1 MPTVPSP
8 SPTTTRAVKLKR
20 RPPLTTL
27 ATRLMVTTRSTYA
40 FLSAAASRRLSRPP
54 PWRSRR
60 SLPPAPAPAP
70 VPQRWGPGIR
80 RSSSLGRGRWSAQ
93 CSDGSQGQPT
103 LTGAVGDGGDAAV
116 VLVAAAVEDDRLDA
130 GLAGP
135 LRDELA
141 DPAGLGGLVGLE
153 HSQVGLHRGGRGQRA
168 ALDVVDDLHEDVP
181 RRARDDQ
188 AGPRRRAGQLLADAQ
203 VATAARGDLALRPLH
218 GQSHDLLTSLSDL
231 AADLLAGV
239 PHALALVR
247 VGLAQLADVRGD
259 LADLLLVDALHREA
273 GRAVGGEGD
282 ALGRL
287 HGDGVAVAE
296 GELEVRARGLHP
308 VSRADDLEPL
318 LVARRHALH
327 HVGDERA
334 GQAVQRAAAA
344 LVVRA
349 LDGDRAVLRTLH
361 DEGLGDAVRQGAL
374 GTLDDHVAAVDGDLD
389 PGGDGHGES
398 TDARHGFSSL
408 TRRRRGLP
416 HPRPS
421 VSPADR

>member
-1 MPTVPSP
+1 MVPWMRGTLKKFFLASSTPLAMAAGTSLALPYPTPTVPSP

-70 VPQRWGPGIR
+70 VPRRWGPGIR

-116 VLVAAAVEDDRLDA
+116 VLVAAAVEDDRVDA
-130 GLAGP
+130 RLAGA
-135 LRDELA
+135 LGDELA

-153 HSQVGLHRGGRGQRA
+153 GAQVGLHGRRRRQGA
-168 ALDVVDDLHEDVP
+168 PLDVVDDLHEHVP
-181 RRARDDQ
+181 GGPGDDQ
-188 AGPRRRAGQLLADAQ
+188 ARLDGRAGQPLADPQ
-203 VATAARGDLALRPLH
+203 VATAARGDLALAPLH

-296 GELEVRARGLHP
+296 RELQVRAAGLDAVP
-308 VSRADDLEPL
+308 GTDDLQPL

-334 GQAVQRAAAA
+334 GQAVEGPAAA
-344 LVVRA
+344 LVVGT
-349 LDGDRAVLRTLH
+349 LDGDRAVLRPL
-361 DEGLGDAVRQGAL
+361 DGERLGDAVGQGAL
-374 GTLDDHVAAVDGDLD
+374 G
-389 PGGDGHGES
+389 
-398 TDARHGFSSL
+398 AR
-408 TRRRRGLP
+408 
-416 HPRPS
+416 
-421 VSPADR
+421 DR